1 MAIGLGVA
9 RRAGALSHFCMNT
22 DGLDDEEP
30 MMRSGAVGLIAMLIL
45 SGCGEAA
52 DDGGLDGSGGE
63 DFGTGGAGSA
73 TGGAASG
80 GANASGGTSSSGGA
94 SSGGSANGGAASGGT
109 SSGGT
114 SSGGG
119 DGSGGDGSGTCE
131 VGTPP
136 EAMQETLDLTWD
148 EMTGVFQGLTGAR
161 PVSASIATF
170 RNTILDQIMEGD
182 GTLNY
187 CVRYESNDVVSA
199 ALRAKIEAALR
210 RAVNKWI
217 AKIAGY
223 DCFPYDEVDVRVS
236 GWATWDRD
244 TLDWDDDD
252 VPIYVG
258 QNDGEGAPRCPSSC
272 SRFDHREEG
281 YTYPS
286 CPGGF
291 DNHFDLSLWL
301 TDDFGYVGGD
311 WGQRLDRDYFVNSV
325 DADNQHIFLHEVGH
339 GFGFPDYYNWSVWA
353 PGVPAP
359 ACVMN
364 AGAASQITDWDGW
377 MFRRT
382 WSELKSRWL

>member
-1 MAIGLGVA
+1 MNP
-9 RRAGALSHFCMNT
+9 AGP
-22 DGLDDEEP
+22 DDERH
-30 MMRSGAVGLIAMLIL
+30 MMRSGASVGLIAMSIL
-45 SGCGEAA
+45 AGCGEAA
-52 DDGGLDGSGGE
+52 DDGNIDGSGG
-63 DFGTGGAGSA
+63 DFGTGGFGAETGGAESGGSTSSGGTAGGGASS
-73 TGGAASG
+73 GGAASG
-80 GANASGGTSSSGGA
+80 GASSGGDG
-94 SSGGSANGGAASGGT
+94 SGGETN
-109 SSGGT
+109 
-114 SSGGG
+114 
-119 DGSGGDGSGTCE
+119 GSGGDGSGGGACE

-136 EAMQETLDLTWD
+136 EPMQETLELTWD
-148 EMTGVFQGLTGAR
+148 EMTGVFQGQTGAR

-187 CVRYESNDVVSA
+187 CVRYESNDVVSS
-199 ALRAKIEAALR
+199 ALRAKIEAALQ

-223 DCFPYDEVDVRVS
+223 DCFPYDEIDVKVS
-236 GWATWDRD
+236 GWATWNRA
-244 TLDWDDDD
+244 TLDWANDD
-252 VPIYVG
+252 VPVYVG

-272 SRFDHREEG
+272 SRFDHREAG

-291 DNHFDLSLWL
+291 DDHFDLSLWL

-325 DADNQHIFLHEVGH
+325 DADNQHIFPHEVGH

-353 PGVPAP
+353 PGVAAP

-364 AGAASQITDWDGW
+364 AGAASQITEWDGW
-377 MFRRT
+377 MLRRT
-382 WSELKSRWL
+382 WSELKSRWF